1 MNISKERVPL
11 KYLTNKRPMFLLLF
25 LIWQSR

>member
-1 MNISKERVPL
+1 VPL
-11 KYLTNKRPMFLLLF
+11 KYLTNKRPMFLLLY